1 MRYLLSL
8 ILCFGYLPTLYC
20 QNENYSATSID
31 EELAANAYAVIREN
45 SVEIEVADIDQLL
58 IKKKLVV
65 TVLNEKG
72 DDYVAAYDFYDE
84 NSEIKHQRAY
94 IYDKN
99 GEEIEK
105 IKQKDFHDQSRV
117 GSSELY
123 SDDRVSYLVY
133 TPRSYPYTVVYESE
147 VEKESTL
154 LLPPLYPFWS
164 YNVSAENCSYKL
176 VNPEHYPI
184 RFKEKNMD
192 FLEVVRNNSEFE
204 LAYTIKNIPAFKKEP
219 LSPSLAELLPKV
231 EVSLDHFSL
240 MGVEGQAANWKEF
253 GKWQY
258 EHLLQGRQELPAATV
273 RKIAALTATAKTD
286 REKAKLIYNYMQE
299 NTRYISVQLGIG
311 GWKPMEASEVDR
323 LGYGDCKALVNYTRA
338 LLQSQNIASNYAIV
352 YSGKGQK
359 DIDPEFSSL
368 QGDHVILN
376 IPQVDEDIWLEC
388 TSQTMPFNFLG
399 DFTDNREV
407 LLVKPDGGEIVK
419 TPEYTAADNLKETN
433 CSISLSDDG
442 SYTAEMERK
451 SKGVPYDRIYPL
463 MRQKEDV
470 RTMYYKE
477 NWGHLHDL
485 KIARMD
491 FENDRDNK
499 VFTEKLQLEGQK
511 LASKAGK
518 RLLLSLNFLLPDIYH
533 LQRDDDRKRSF
544 QISRGQTREE
554 SFIYHLPQGF
564 EVEALPESFE
574 AESEFGKF
582 SIQVRKKE
590 EEGANSIEVNRHYVL
605 NAGTW
610 PAEKYEDFRKFMDQ
624 INMKCNR
631 KAVIVVNQPN
641 LK

>member
-20 QNENYSATSID
+20 QNENYPATSID

-105 IKQKDFHDQSRV
+105 IKQKDFRDQSRV

-176 VNPEHYPI
+176 VNPQHYPI

-192 FLEVVRNNSEFE
+192 SLEVVRHNSEFE

-258 EHLLQGRQELPAATV
+258 EHLLQGRQELPTATV
-273 RKIAALTATAKTD
+273 QKVAALTAAAKTD
-286 REKAKLIYNYMQE
+286 REKAKIIYHYMQE

-352 YSGKGQK
+352 YSGKDQK
-359 DIDPEFSSL
+359 GIDPEFSSL

-376 IPQVDEDIWLEC
+376 IPQADEDIWLEC

-399 DFTDNREV
+399 DFTDNRDV

-419 TPEYTAADNLKETN
+419 TPEYAAADNLKQTN

-485 KIARMD
+485 KILKMD

-533 LQRDDDRKRSF
+533 LQRDGDRKRSF

-554 SFIYHLPQGF
+554 SFIYQLPQGF
-564 EVEALPESFE
+564 EVEALPESFA

-582 SIQVRKKE
+582 SIEIEKKE
-590 EEGANSIEVNRHYVL
+590 REGSNVIEVKRHYVL

-610 PAEKYEDFRKFMDQ
+610 PAEKYQDFRKFMDQ